1 MSPDHNA
8 TPIWLN
14 WLTEGLD
21 TRIGSL
27 GGRPITVAA
36 VLVVLLALTVAW
48 LIGNAVERWIARV
61 ANRGAAQGV
70 DHSGAYAIG
79 RLARYTIWIAGAVFA
94 LELAGLNLSSFALVG
109 GAIGV
114 GIGFGLQNI
123 FSNFICGIIV
133 LLERS
138 LKVGDFVDLQSGVR
152 GHVREIALRYTRITT
167 NDSVDVLVPNSEF
180 VNGRVTNWTFDDSNR
195 RMHVP
200 FGVAY
205 GSEKNLVKEA
215 GLAAAARIEGVLPD
229 SATRRSEVWLIAFG
243 ANSLEFELVVWV
255 DRKRLMSPARTTATI
270 LWALE
275 DELRSRGLELPF
287 PQRDLHVRSGVLD
300 VRIRDTHANDPA

>member
-1 MSPDHNA
+1 MSPDKNA
-8 TPIWLN
+8 TPIWYF
-14 WLTEGLD
+14 WIMEGLD

-36 VLVVLLALTVAW
+36 ILVLLLVVTVAW
-48 LIGNAVERWIARV
+48 LVGNSAERWIARV
-61 ANRGAAQGV
+61 ANRGAAQGI
-70 DHSGAYAIG
+70 DRSGAYAFG
-79 RLARYTIWIAGAVFA
+79 RLARYSIWIVGAVFA
-94 LELAGLNLSSFALVG
+94 LELAGLNLSSFALLG

-123 FSNFICGIIV
+123 VSNFICGIIV

-180 VNGRVTNWTFDDSNR
+180 VNGRVTNWTLDDSNR
-195 RMHVP
+195 RIHVP

-215 GLAAAARIEGVLPD
+215 GLAAAARIEGVLSND
-229 SATRRSEVWLIAFG
+229 QSRRSEVWLVGFG
-243 ANSLEFELVVWV
+243 ANSLDFELVVWV
-255 DRKRLMSPARTTATI
+255 DRERLMSPARTTATL

-275 DELRSRGLELPF
+275 DELRSRDLELPF

-300 VRIRDTHANDPA
+300 VRIHDPVAHET

>member
-1 MSPDHNA
+1 M
-8 TPIWLN
+8 
-14 WLTEGLD
+14 
-21 TRIGSL
+21 
-27 GGRPITVAA
+27 GGRPVTVA
-36 VLVVLLALTVAW
+36 VILVVLLALSVAW

-61 ANRGAAQGV
+61 ANRGAAQGL
-70 DHSGAYAIG
+70 DRSGAYAFG
-79 RLARYTIWIAGAVFA
+79 RLARYSIWIVGTVFA
-94 LELAGLNLSSFALVG
+94 LDLAGLNLSSFALVG

-123 FSNFICGIIV
+123 VSNFICGIIV

-195 RMHVP
+195 RVHVA

-229 SATRRSEVWLIAFG
+229 GQNRRSEVWLVAFG
-243 ANSLEFELVVWV
+243 ANSLDFELVVWV
-255 DRKRLMSPARTTATI
+255 DRKRLMSPARTAATL

-275 DELRSRGLELPF
+275 DELRSRGLEFPF

-300 VRIRDTHANDPA
+300 VRIQDTTAPETKDASATISGNVAQ